1 MKTVSDLT
9 NLTQGSK
16 ILVSYKPWCYDCL
29 NQFTKGRLDPFFEH
43 MPLPE
48 NRNIFFCFKKKHEFT
63 ELKF

>member
-16 ILVSYKPWCYDCL
+16 LLISYKPWCYDCL
-29 NQFTKGRLDPFFEH
+29 NQFTKGKLDPFFEH

-48 NRNIFFCFKKKHEFT
+48 NRNIFF
-63 ELKF
+63 LL